1 MTSINFKKDEWMSCL
16 KFESVRARCAGRLA
30 AMARRALAVF
40 ALAAL
45 AAGCVTR
52 ADDLVPDKDL
62 MSVPVGAVGHY
73 GAKIGI
79 PDFYLNGRGIR
90 SVSGW
95 GGGGAGACCVLLPRE
110 VTKPFMVTV
119 KWTTNRSNVGE
130 RREHE
135 ATVPVHF
142 AVQPGDGG
150 SGLYVH
156 FLPGH
161 TVELWY
167 ASPTPPSTEYPGP
180 EYPRDRPGPDY
191 APLPNEKPQPSTTTK

>member
-135 ATVPVHF
+135 ATVPVNF
-142 AVQPGDGG
+142 AVEPGKS

-161 TVELWY
+161 RVELWVSRMGP
-167 ASPTPPSTEYPGP
+167 AGSEYPGP
-180 EYPRDRPGPDY
+180 EFPRGSAPDY
-191 APLPNEKPQPSTTTK
+191 APLPDEKPQPPATTTIK

>member
-1 MTSINFKKDEWMSCL
+1 MTKLRAPVRGRFTEFVRPCHVMASAGRQQFFGEEQRGGDAGAMTSINFKKDEWMSCL

-52 ADDLVPDKDL
+52 ADDLAPDKDL

-95 GGGGAGACCVLLPRE
+95 GGCGAGACFVLLPRN
-110 VTKPFMVTV
+110 VTK
-119 KWTTNRSNVGE
+119 
-130 RREHE
+130 
-135 ATVPVHF
+135 
-142 AVQPGDGG
+142 
-150 SGLYVH
+150 
-156 FLPGH
+156 
-161 TVELWY
+161 
-167 ASPTPPSTEYPGP
+167 
-180 EYPRDRPGPDY
+180 
-191 APLPNEKPQPSTTTK
+191 